1 MIVGSASAANSAVA
15 PPMRSE
21 CAPKCS
27 GCWPTEAMSALTW
40 LRTTVVVS
48 ARRSPPGAPVRNSG

>member
-1 MIVGSASAANSAVA
+1 MVVGSAPAANRAVA
-15 PPMRSE
+15 PPMRNE
-21 CAPKCS
+21 CASKCS